1 MIFDIRIIF
10 TIQKN
15 GRRQNDKK
23 TNKDRIIKKTE
34 GQNNKK
40 DRRTERKKTKGDLFC
55 LYGIV
60 TTEYRKYF

>member
-10 TIQKN
+10 TRRKD

-34 GQNNKK
+34 GQKEK
-40 DRRTERKKTKGDLFC
+40 RKKTKGDLFC
-55 LYGIV
+55 LHGIV